1 VNAHGAEGDVYRFDA
16 VRTRLQS
23 GGEPQVEHMEDAR
36 RM

>member
-16 VRTRLQS
+16 VGILLQS
-23 GGEPQVEHMEDAR
+23 GGEPQVEHVEDAW